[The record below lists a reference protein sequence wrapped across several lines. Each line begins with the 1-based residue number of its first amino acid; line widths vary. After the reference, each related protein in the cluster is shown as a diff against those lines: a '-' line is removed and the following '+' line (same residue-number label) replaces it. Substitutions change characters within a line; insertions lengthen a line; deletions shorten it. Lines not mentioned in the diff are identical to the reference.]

1 MTEIVFVDT
10 EVSTSTEKVNDIG
23 AVRTELP
30 IQSSDG
36 LEFHSSSRH
45 AFAEFAKGCTFLCG
59 HNLIDHDI
67 KYILPDIEQA
77 GIHSFIDTL
86 YMSPL
91 LFPKKPYHRLVKDY
105 KLQVDELNNPLLDAK
120 ICRKLYEDEISAFH
134 QLPKT
139 MQRIFFSLLWNK
151 LGFQGFFRSMN
162 VQYLADDPEDRIREY
177 FKGKICENADLKHL
191 IFDHPIELAYVL
203 AVISVDDR
211 DSLIP
216 AWVINRYPHVT
227 YTHHLLRAEPC
238 HEGCSYCNAH
248 FSLKARLKEKFGYDA
263 FRTYNGVPLQENAVR
278 AAIEGKSL
286 LAIFPTGGGKSITF
300 QLPALIGAET
310 EKGLT
315 VVISPLQSLMK
326 DQVDSLA
333 AKGISDAV
341 TINGLLNVLERKEA
355 IERVQNGIASI
366 LYISPESLRS
376 KTIEKL
382 ILSRNVI
389 RFVIDE
395 AHCFSA
401 WGQDFRV
408 DYLYIGDFIKKIET
422 LLHRPVPISCFTA
435 TAKQKVVSD
444 IREYFKQK
452 LGINLELFT
461 TDAART
467 NLRYEVI
474 YRENRNEKYKTL
486 RELIEQKNCPT
497 IVYTARTKR
506 TEDLAERLSQDGF
519 NAKPYHGRM
528 DQEEKVK
535 NQEAFISGEV
545 PIIVATSAFGMG
557 VDKPDVGLVVHYDIS
572 DSLENYVQEAGRAGR
587 DEHIQAECYV
597 LFNEEDLNGHFT
609 LLNQTKLT
617 VNEIQQVWRGIKSL
631 AGKRERIY
639 CSAFDIAKSAG
650 WLSDSVVDLE
660 TKVRTAVLA
669 LEQAGYIKRGNN
681 SPRVYADSL
690 MVKNIAEGRERIEY
704 SGLFSGQ
711 EKEESVLL
719 LQRILSNK
727 SVSHSDPVT
736 RVDYL
741 ADVMG
746 FEREK
751 VIHLVDLLKDAG
763 VLADEKEMEVFLE
776 ETDLTRKTSNRVMSD
791 YLKLEQFLYEMI
803 SERQERF
810 NYKELNE
817 KAEEHRIKSDPKMLK
832 ALVHFWTICGYIKKP
847 TGETNHSFLPELIL
861 TPAEIGERVRKRQLL
876 CDFIE
881 KTFISEGILV
891 RDSLINRHGST
902 IKVDFSTIDLKR
914 KYDAAPII
922 YDRPDVETHEIE
934 EALLFLTKIH
944 AYRLEGGFLIMYNR
958 MEINRLEMENRIQ
971 YKKDDYKQLEEYYRL
986 KMQQIHIVGEFANMI
1001 VRDYTAALAFVYDY
1015 FQMEYGLFL
1024 KKYFA
1029 GSRMRE
1035 IERNITPKKYDEL
1048 FLDLTERQTQVIND
1062 DSSGMIVVAAGPGS
1076 GKTKILVH
1084 KLASLVIMEDVKYE
1098 QLLMLTFSR
1107 AAATEFKARLYKL
1120 IGGAANYVEI
1130 KTFHSYAFD
1139 LLGKIGS
1146 VEKSANVISEVTK
1159 RIQNDEVEEERITK
1173 TVLVLD
1179 EAQDISREEYLM
1191 IQALREKNDN
1201 MRIIAVGDDDQ
1212 NIYHFRGSDSKYL
1225 QGFSREEGA
1234 KLYELVE
1241 NFRSADRLVKISN
1254 TYLQSMSK
1262 RMKSEAIRSVNDIS
1276 GTAHFVRYVKDTG
1289 IEQEMALV
1297 FRNWHDPKN
1306 STAILTSTNEQAY
1319 LCYDLLYRQ
1328 GLRPRL
1334 IQEADGFKLYDLDEF
1349 RFFAD
1354 KVHVEEEPRIS
1365 GECWDSAIEVLKE
1378 QYGRSDNLE
1387 NVLYSLK
1394 CFKDATPE
1402 PYYYDLIEFLNES
1415 KFADF
1420 YRCDK
1425 GEIVIS
1431 TIHKAK
1437 GHEYDDVFM
1446 LLTTSGV
1453 PSEELKRVIYVG
1465 MTRAKAGLH
1474 VVYSGYP
1481 FAGAMLD
1488 QFKELGAELYK
1499 DEQEFPAPE
1508 EMILPLSHR
1517 DIWLDY
1523 SGTESP
1529 SGKHMLAGQ
1538 ELGIEERAGRM
1549 FFIDTV
1555 SGERVAAVSESFLQR
1570 LRQHKENGYVSK
1582 KAYVNYVAYWTK
1594 VNGEDPGVEKKIIL
1608 PKVVLKKQE
1617 EK

>member
-1 MTEIVFVDT
+1 MEDIIFVDT
-10 EVSTSTEKVNDIG
+10 EVSTSSEKVKDIG
-23 AVRTELP
+23 AVRTKLP
-30 IQSSDG
+30 IQSSYD
-36 LEFHSSSRH
+36 LEFHSSSKR
-45 AFAEFAKGCTFLCG
+45 AFAEFAKGCVFLCG

-67 KYILPDIEQA
+67 KYILSDVEQA
-77 GIHSFIDTL
+77 GILSFIDTL

-91 LFPKKPYHRLVKDY
+91 LFPKRPYHRLVKDY
-105 KLQVDELNNPLLDAK
+105 KLQVDELNNPLCDAK
-120 ICRKLYEDEISAFH
+120 ICRTLYEDEVAAYH
-134 QLPKT
+134 KLPKT

-151 LGFQGFFRSMN
+151 LGFQGFFKSIY
-162 VQYLADDPEDRIREY
+162 VQYLADDPEKRIRDY
-177 FKGKICENADLKHL
+177 FKDKICANANLKDL
-191 IFDHPIELAYVL
+191 ISSYPIELAYIL
-203 AVISVDDR
+203 AVISADDR

-216 AWVINRYPHVT
+216 AWVINRYPRAT
-227 YTHHLLRAEPC
+227 YVHHLLRAEPC
-238 HEGCSYCNAH
+238 HEGCPYCNEH
-248 FSLKARLKEKFGYDA
+248 FSLTKKLKEKFGYDS
-263 FRTYNGVPLQENAVR
+263 FRTYNGVPLQENAIR
-278 AAIEGKSL
+278 AAVESKSL

-326 DQVDSLA
+326 DQVDSLT

-366 LYISPESLRS
+366 LYIAPESLRS
-376 KTIEKL
+376 KTIEKML
-382 ILSRNVI
+382 LSRNVL

-408 DYLYIGDFIKKIET
+408 DYLYIGDFIKKIEDQ
-422 LLHRPVPISCFTA
+422 LNRRVPVSCFTA

-452 LGINLELFT
+452 LDVDLELFT

-474 YRENRNEKYKTL
+474 YRENKNEKYKTL
-486 RELIEQKNCPT
+486 RELIEWKNCPT
-497 IVYTARTKR
+497 IVYTARTRR

-528 DQEEKVK
+528 DQEEKVR

-617 VNEIQQVWRGIKSL
+617 VNEIQQVWRGIKIL
-631 AGKRERIY
+631 AGKHRTIY

-650 WLSDSVVDLE
+650 WNTDSIVSME

-681 SPRVYADSL
+681 SPRVFADSL
-690 MVKNIAEGRERIEY
+690 LVRNIAEGRQLIEY
-704 SGLFSGQ
+704 SGEFSEQ
-711 EKEESVLL
+711 EKEEGVLL
-719 LQRILSNK
+719 LQKILSNR
-727 SVSHSDPVT
+727 SVSRKDPVT

-741 ADVMG
+741 ADVLG
-746 FEREK
+746 FEKEK
-751 VIHLVDLLKDAG
+751 VIRLIDRFKDVGILSDDKDMAI
-763 VLADEKEMEVFLE
+763 FLE
-776 ETDLTRKTSNRVMSD
+776 PNDLTRKTSNRVLTD
-791 YLKLEQFLYEMI
+791 YLKLEQFLYESI
-803 SERQERF
+803 SEKQDRYS
-810 NYKELNE
+810 YKELNE
-817 KAEEHRIKSDPKMLK
+817 KAEERGIKSDPKMLK
-832 ALVHFWTICGYIKKP
+832 ALVHFWTIREYIKKP
-847 TGETNHSFLPELIL
+847 TGETSRSFLPELIL
-861 TPAEIGERVRKRQLL
+861 SPAEIGERIRKRQLL

-881 KTFISEGILV
+881 K
-891 RDSLINRHGST
+891 SLIGDGIVIRSSVGESSGST
-902 IKVDFSTIDLKR
+902 IKVDFSTVSLKR
-914 KYDAAPII
+914 RFDAAPIGF
-922 YDRPDVETHEIE
+922 DRPEVTNNEIE
-934 EALLFLTKIH
+934 EALLFLSKIH
-944 AYRLEGGFLIMYNR
+944 AYRIEGGFLILYNR
-958 MEINRLEMENRIQ
+958 MEISRNEMDNRIQ
-971 YKKDDYKQLEEYYRL
+971 YKKDDYKKLEEFYRL

-1001 VRDYTAALAFVYDY
+1001 VRDYSAALAFVYDY
-1015 FQMEYGLFL
+1015 FQMDYGLFL

-1035 IERNITPKKYDEL
+1035 INRNITPKKYDEL
-1048 FLDLTERQTQVIND
+1048 FLNLTDRQAQVIND
-1062 DSSGMIVVAAGPGS
+1062 DSSKMIVVAAGPGS

-1120 IGGAANYVEI
+1120 IGGAAKYVEI

-1139 LLGKIGS
+1139 LLGKIGT
-1146 VEKSANVISEVTK
+1146 VEKSNEVISEVTR
-1159 RIQNDEVEEERITK
+1159 RILNDEVEEERITK

-1179 EAQDISREEYLM
+1179 EAQDISFEEYRM
-1191 IQALREKNDN
+1191 IQALREKNDD

-1212 NIYHFRGSDSKYL
+1212 NIYNFRGSDSKYL
-1225 QGFSREEGA
+1225 QSFASEDGA
-1234 KLYELVE
+1234 KLYELID
-1241 NFRSADRLVKISN
+1241 NFRSAECLVNVSN
-1254 TYLQSMSK
+1254 KFLTSMSK
-1262 RMKSEAIRSVNDIS
+1262 RMKKEDIRPVKEIS
-1276 GTAHFVRYVKDTG
+1276 GTVHFVRYENEVG
-1289 IEQEMALV
+1289 IEQEMALI
-1297 FRNWHDPKN
+1297 FKNWHVTEH
-1306 STAILTSTNEQAY
+1306 STAILTTTNDQAY
-1319 LCYDLLYRQ
+1319 LCYDLLYRA

-1354 KVHVEEEPRIS
+1354 TVHTEEPRITE
-1365 GECWDSAIEVLKE
+1365 ECWKSAILKLKE
-1378 QYGRSDNLE
+1378 KYAGSDNLE
-1387 NVLYSLK
+1387 NVLYSLS
-1394 CFKDATPE
+1394 CFKEATPE

-1420 YRCDK
+1420 YRCDT
-1425 GEIVIS
+1425 GEICIS
-1431 TIHKAK
+1431 TIHKSK

-1446 LLTTSGV
+1446 LLTTTGI
-1453 PSEELKRVIYVG
+1453 PSEEMKRVIYVG
-1465 MTRAKAGLH
+1465 MTRAKEGLH
-1474 VVYSGYP
+1474 VVYSGQP
-1481 FAGAMLD
+1481 FGGSMLD
-1488 QFKELGAELYK
+1488 HFKKLNAEVYK
-1499 DEQEFPAPE
+1499 DAQNYPPPK
-1508 EMILPLSHR
+1508 EMMFPLSHK

-1523 SGTESP
+1523 TVAGLQY
-1529 SGKHMLAGQ
+1529 HDYLAGQ
-1538 ELGIEERAGRM
+1538 ELKIVEQGGKM
-1549 FFIDTV
+1549 FFVDTRYN
-1555 SGERVAAVSESFLQR
+1555 ERVAAASGDFMRKMQM
-1570 LRQHKENGYVSK
+1570 HKANGYIPV

-1594 VNGEDPGVEKKIIL
+1594 KNGEEPGTEKKIIL
-1608 PKVVLKKQE
+1608 PRVILKAIGSA
-1617 EK
+1617 